1 MAINRVFRFLSTM
14 AFLWGL
20 LTAFGWAKPLKIV
33 VTFPI
38 LKDMTQAVIG
48 DSCDIHIHTIVKG
61 LADPHTYQ
69 LRPEDSKTLA
79 DADVL
84 IINDLTFEAN
94 WIHRLI
100 ESSGFKGQTIVAT
113 KSIKPRQITPQSTD
127 PHAWHNVKNAII
139 YVNNIAQ
146 GLQNL
151 DAQGAYVKNA
161 EKYIAI
167 LKELD
172 QWVIQQ
178 WAQIPAS
185 ARKVMTTHDAFSYYG
200 DAYGVTFLAPV
211 GISTEA
217 EPSAQAIV
225 KLIDQMKAQNI
236 QAIFIE
242 NISNP
247 QMVKQIATEI
257 GKDIKGTLYADTLS
271 DKEGP
276 AATYIDMIKHN
287 TLLIIKALQR

>member
-1 MAINRVFRFLSTM
+1 
-14 AFLWGL
+14 
-20 LTAFGWAKPLKIV
+20 
-33 VTFPI
+33 
-38 LKDMTQAVIG
+38 MTQAVIG

>member
-1 MAINRVFRFLSTM
+1 M